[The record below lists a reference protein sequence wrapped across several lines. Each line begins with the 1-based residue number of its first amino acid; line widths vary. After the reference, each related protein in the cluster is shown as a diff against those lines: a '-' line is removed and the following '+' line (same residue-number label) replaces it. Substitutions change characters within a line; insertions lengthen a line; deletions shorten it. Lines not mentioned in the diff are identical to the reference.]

1 MHRARRPFA
10 SVAASLMTPKAPAVS
25 GLGVSVP
32 RLMLS
37 SLDENVQRLA
47 VDNLPPTV
55 LSPNPLGDAPEDLN
69 KFFEIPGD

>member
-1 MHRARRPFA
+1 
-10 SVAASLMTPKAPAVS
+10 
-25 GLGVSVP
+25 
-32 RLMLS
+32 MLS